1 MAQRKPRNLY
11 IMKILRN
18 DIYENLRMALST
30 LLANKLRS
38 FLTVFGVVIGIITVM
53 LIASII
59 SGIDVSVKK
68 EVESFGT
75 RSIYISK
82 YNPGIHI
89 GRLSREERMRKEL
102 TFDDSVALAGLPTV
116 ELSVPFLDITNNFFG
131 QKLLVSGGG
140 KTTAGVALQGTL
152 PEFEKAG
159 TQVIS
164 EGRFFSEFESD
175 NRENVCVIGSKVA
188 DDFFP
193 YSSAISQEIKIG
205 ADQFRIVGVLQKRE
219 QFLIGGGS
227 DDQNNVIYLPFS
239 VAKKLKPNA
248 DDVYVLAVARPG
260 MMDEAKDQ
268 VRDLLRIRRQV
279 PFTAPD
285 NFGMETSESI
295 LDNFRSITSGLA
307 IAMVVISSVGLMVGG
322 IGVMNIMLV
331 SVTERTREIGVRKAI
346 GARRR
351 DIMWQFLIEAATL
364 TAIGGLV
371 GLSIG
376 WLLTLLLRIFLPSYV
391 PLWAPIGGFVASV
404 GIGLIFGIWPAWKA
418 ARLDPIESLRYE

>member
-1 MAQRKPRNLY
+1 
-11 IMKILRN
+11 MKLLRS

-38 FLTVFGVVIGIITVM
+38 FLTVFGVVIGVITVM

-75 RSIYISK
+75 RSIFLSK
-82 YNPGIHI
+82 FNPGIHV

-102 TFDDSVALAGLPTV
+102 TYDDAIALSTLPAV
-116 ELSVPFLDITNNFFG
+116 EISVPFLDITNNFFG

-152 PEFEKAG
+152 PEFERAG

-164 EGRFFSEFESD
+164 EGRFFTQSENDSKQD
-175 NRENVCVIGSKVA
+175 VAVVGSKVA
-188 DDFFP
+188 DDFFKFGSP
-193 YSSAISQEIKIG
+193 VGQTIKIG
-205 ADQFRIVGVLQKRE
+205 ADEFRVVGVLQKRE
-219 QFLIGGGS
+219 QFLISGGS
-227 DDQNNVIYLPFS
+227 DDQNNVIYLPYE
-239 VAKKLKPNA
+239 VARKLKPNA
-248 DDVYVLAVARPG
+248 DDVYIMAVAKPG

-268 VRDLLRIRRQV
+268 VRDMLRVRRQV
-279 PFTAPD
+279 PFSAAD
-285 NFGMETSESI
+285 NFGMETAESI
-295 LDNFRSITSGLA
+295 LDNFRSITAGLA

-346 GARRR
+346 GAKRS

-364 TAIGGLV
+364 TGIGGIV

-376 WLLTLLLRIFLPSYV
+376 WGLTLLLRLLLPSYV
-391 PLWAPIGGFVASV
+391 PLWAPVGGLVASV
-404 GIGLIFGIWPAWKA
+404 GIGLVFGLWPAWKA

>member
-1 MAQRKPRNLY
+1 
-11 IMKILRN
+11 MKILPN
-18 DIYENLRMALST
+18 DVYENLRMALST

-75 RSIYISK
+75 RSMYISK

-102 TFDDSVALAGLPTV
+102 TYDDSVALSGLPTV

-193 YSSAISQEIKIG
+193 FSSAVSQEIKIG

-219 QFLIGGGS
+219 QFLFSGGS

-248 DDVYVLAVARPG
+248 DDVYVLAVAKAG

-268 VRDLLRIRRQV
+268 VRDLLRVRRQV
-279 PFTAPD
+279 PFASPD

-351 DIMWQFLIEAATL
+351 DIMWQFLIEAAVL
-364 TAIGGLV
+364 TGIGGLV

-376 WLLTLLLRIFLPSYV
+376 WLLTLLLRLLMPSYV
-391 PLWAPIGGFVASV
+391 PLWAPLGGFIASV

>member
-1 MAQRKPRNLY
+1 MQ
-11 IMKILRN
+11 ILRS
-18 DIYENLRMALST
+18 DIYENLKMAIDT
-30 LLANKLRS
+30 LRANKLRS
-38 FLTVFGVVIGIITVM
+38 FLTVFGVVIGVITVM

-59 SGIDVSVKK
+59 SGIDVSVKR

-82 YNPGIHI
+82 FNPGIHI
-89 GRLSREERMRKEL
+89 GRMSREERMRKEL
-102 TFDDSVALAGLPTV
+102 TYDDAIALTALPTI

-131 QKLLVSGGG
+131 GRLTVSGGG
-140 KTTAGVALQGTL
+140 KTSAGVALQGTL

-164 EGRFFSEFESD
+164 EGRFFTQT
-175 NRENVCVIGSKVA
+175 ENDTNQTVCVIGSKVA
-188 DDFFP
+188 DDFFKFGSP
-193 YSSAISQEIKIG
+193 VDQTIKIG
-205 ADQFRIVGVLQKRE
+205 EQEFRVLGVLQKRE
-219 QFLIGGGS
+219 QFLFSGGS
-227 DDQNNVIYLPFS
+227 DDQNNVIYVPFS
-239 VAKKLKPNA
+239 VAEKLKPNA
-248 DDVYVLAVARPG
+248 DDIYILAVARPG
-260 MMDEAKDQ
+260 MMEEAQDQ
-268 VRDLLRIRRQV
+268 VRDMLRVRRQV
-279 PFTAPD
+279 PFAAPD
-285 NFGMETSESI
+285 SFGMQTAEGV
-295 LDNFRSITSGLA
+295 LDNFRSITGGLA

-346 GARRR
+346 GAKRS

-364 TAIGGLV
+364 TGLGGVV

-376 WLLTLLLRIFLPSYV
+376 WSVTFLLRLFLPSYV

-404 GIGLIFGIWPAWKA
+404 GIGLIFGLWPAWKA